1 MTYEQWLRQCRLPR
15 LEGRLLLQQA
25 AGLTHA
31 QIISR
36 GHEALPA
43 ELAAR
48 LNALVG
54 RRLAG
59 EPMAYLLGER
69 EFFGRPF
76 QVNADVLIPRPETE
90 QLVEAVL
97 ARLPAHGQVW
107 DLGTGSGAIAVTLAC
122 ERPDAFVR
130 ASDLSTAA
138 LDVARGNA
146 RRLNAQIEFAC
157 GSWFAALPAP
167 DRRFDVLVSNPPYIE
182 AGDAHLHQ
190 GDLRFEPAAALTDFG
205 DGLSHIRTLAAG
217 AAAYLRPNGWLL
229 LEHGWNQ
236 GQAVRDILAAH
247 AWRHIATLSDLAGLD
262 RITLGAADH

>member
-107 DLGTGSGAIAVTLAC
+107 D
-122 ERPDAFVR
+122 
-130 ASDLSTAA
+130 
-138 LDVARGNA
+138 
-146 RRLNAQIEFAC
+146 
-157 GSWFAALPAP
+157 
-167 DRRFDVLVSNPPYIE
+167 
-182 AGDAHLHQ
+182 
-190 GDLRFEPAAALTDFG
+190 
-205 DGLSHIRTLAAG
+205 
-217 AAAYLRPNGWLL
+217 
-229 LEHGWNQ
+229 
-236 GQAVRDILAAH
+236 
-247 AWRHIATLSDLAGLD
+247 
-262 RITLGAADH
+262 